1 MISVLAWMISWA
13 INRRGAG
20 LALALHSSATLVG
33 LLHASL
39 PASRAPQAVPVAG
52 LLLTCAGYSFLPW
65 GNKGEKRKGK
75 ILIVVHK
82 QSLSRHRDP
91 SVCP

>member
-1 MISVLAWMISWA
+1 M
-13 INRRGAG
+13 
-20 LALALHSSATLVG
+20 LALHSSATLVG

-39 PASRAPQAVPVAG
+39 PASRATQAVPVAG
-52 LLLTCAGYSFLPW
+52 LLLTRAGYSLPW

-82 QSLSRHRDP
+82 QSLSRHGVHLSALR
-91 SVCP
+91 V